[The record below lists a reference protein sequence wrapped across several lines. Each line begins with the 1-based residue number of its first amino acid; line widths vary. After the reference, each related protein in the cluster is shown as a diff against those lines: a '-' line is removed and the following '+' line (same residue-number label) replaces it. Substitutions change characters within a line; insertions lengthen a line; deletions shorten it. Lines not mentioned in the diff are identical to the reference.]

1 MLPVVPTGDMDKEQK
16 QVGSLHQN
24 RTISFGCDGVNTFCQ
39 DSPGRARLSSA
50 CITSPSAAAATVRAA

>member
-39 DSPGRARLSSA
+39 DSPGRARL
-50 CITSPSAAAATVRAA
+50 